1 MQFFA
6 SPGFST
12 TVMYKSQVSET
23 LNVAVTTE
31 TSSEYEIAAVA
42 EEIKSELHQ
51 IPSLSDVYPVFNNEN
66 IQTTTSHTL
75 NTFLMMISLK
85 LKNRLKFV
93 SLISGMISSI
103 IIDKTSMLQVAL
115 ADLINEMRLIE
126 HLHEYGV
133 TCTYTESR
141 RFKTY
146 AAAANKELVKLEAT
160 NGLIQAACDN
170 FDANLSTQ
178 NGLKQ

>member
-1 MQFFA
+1 
-6 SPGFST
+6 
-12 TVMYKSQVSET
+12 
-23 LNVAVTTE
+23 
-31 TSSEYEIAAVA
+31 
-42 EEIKSELHQ
+42 
-51 IPSLSDVYPVFNNEN
+51 
-66 IQTTTSHTL
+66 
-75 NTFLMMISLK
+75 MMISLK
-85 LKNRLKFV
+85 LKNKLKFV

-146 AAAANKELVKLEAT
+146 AAAANKELVNLEAT
-160 NGLIQAACDN
+160 NGLIQASCDN

-178 NGLKQ
+178 NGLKQSHSLATIFIQNSNIITKRKPIPRLTKTDVSNVQLEEPQIHFYTGEKNPHMPASHFKS